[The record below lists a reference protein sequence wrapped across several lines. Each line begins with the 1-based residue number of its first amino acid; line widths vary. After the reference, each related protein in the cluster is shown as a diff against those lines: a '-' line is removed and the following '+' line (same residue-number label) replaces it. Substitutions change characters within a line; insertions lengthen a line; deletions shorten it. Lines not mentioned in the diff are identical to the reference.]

1 MLSTLKNLSLKIKLI
16 FGFMLVGI
24 ITFILVD
31 LIAVNTASDSLEKEA
46 YAKLIAIRDNKK
58 SSIEYYF
65 NFIRDQIILQS
76 KHPMVVD
83 ATKAFKQH
91 FKSYREDK
99 QVTDD
104 QLKMM
109 KAKIK
114 SYYEDKFNVEFK
126 NQNNGQSANIDQ
138 MLKGLDK
145 DSIALQY
152 AYISNNH
159 FPLGEKDKLDA
170 AKDETAYSQYHAK
183 FHPVMRDFLNKN
195 GYYDIFLLDI
205 DSGDIVYSVFKEL
218 DYSTSLING
227 PYASTNFAE
236 AFRKASKMTQA
247 DDYVLVDFKTY
258 GPSYDAPASFIA
270 SPIFDGDKKI
280 GVMIFQMPL
289 DRITQVMS
297 NRAGLGEKG
306 ESYLVGSDSLMRSD
320 SFLDPKKHS
329 VVNSFRYPEKN
340 KLNSETVT
348 QALNNKTGQQTIIN
362 YLNDPVFSAYTPIT
376 IAGQVTWALISEA
389 SIKEALYP
397 VTELKNSMFKL
408 ALLILILISI
418 AAYFLA
424 NSVVKPILAAVA
436 VANHI
441 ANNDLDNKI
450 NITSK
455 DETGQLLQSLD
466 TMQNNLRTSIENEK
480 QKLVEAA
487 RLKSGLDNVNTSV
500 MIADNDRK
508 IIYMNKSVENLL
520 RTATPELRKVIPDFN
535 VDKVMGTNIDQYHK
549 NPANQAKLLE
559 SLNGSH
565 KARINVGNSILDLT
579 VSPVMNDEVGHIGSV
594 VEWADSTDSVSAMNK
609 LEELIQ
615 GVNEGV
621 LNQRF
626 DSSKMNDELIANIG
640 NKINSMLD
648 GFTSLMASLS
658 ENTRQVANAA
668 EQSSLAIGQISDGS
682 QQQANSIDQMANH
695 ISETQTAIA
704 DVSHST
710 GEASHEA
717 DQTVSIVS
725 SGSEKMTE
733 MIASINGIKQSSG
746 DILKI
751 TEVIGNIAN
760 QTNMLSLNAAIEA
773 ARAGEQGKG
782 FAVVADEV
790 RKLAENVA
798 SSVLDISTL
807 INETV
812 EKIDSGVEISS
823 SVKMDMDTMANHVQN
838 VHGMLNRIAAAMEQQ
853 NSTIV
858 NLGDNAESLRHIAEN
873 NATASE
879 EMTSTIIDLSRIAND
894 TNDVLEK
901 YQF

>member
-1 MLSTLKNLSLKIKLI
+1 
-16 FGFMLVGI
+16 MLVGI